1 MSRLRVALIGF
12 GAIGAEVYARARAFP
27 ELEISHVV
35 VRAARVAETRQSVSE
50 TTVVVSQVSDI
61 GGPVDVAL
69 EVAGHSALESHGL
82 QALARGIDLCVAS
95 VGALAQDDLRLRLID
110 TATAHAARLEILPGA
125 IGGIDALAA
134 AAQDGLT
141 DVSYIGRKPPAA
153 WRGSPA
159 DGLFDLD
166 TITRET
172 VLFEGT
178 AREAALS
185 YPKNANVVATV
196 ALAGLGLDATRVQ
209 LLADPAAR
217 GNTHKIAATGPL
229 VALDYVT
236 GGKPLPSNPRTSALT
251 ALSALRTLRNRA
263 GPVSL

>member
-1 MSRLRVALIGF
+1 MSGRRVALVGF
-12 GAIGAEVYARARAFP
+12 GAIGAEVYARSSGIP
-27 ELEISHVV
+27 DIDIGHVV
-35 VRAARVAETRQSVSE
+35 VRRERVAETQNTVSKS
-50 TTVVVSQVSDI
+50 TAVVSQMGDI
-61 GGPVDVAL
+61 AGRVDVVL
-69 EVAGHSALESHGL
+69 EVAGHSALAEHGL
-82 QALARGIDLCVAS
+82 QALERGIDLCAAS
-95 VGALAQDDLRLRLID
+95 VGALADDSLRLRLIEA
-110 TATAHAARLEILPGA
+110 ATNSGARLEILPGA

-141 DVSYIGRKPPAA
+141 SVSYTGRKPPAA

-159 DGLFDLD
+159 EGLFDLD
-166 TITRET
+166 AVTGET

-196 ALAGLGLDATRVQ
+196 ALAGLGLDETRVR
-209 LLADPAAR
+209 LLADPDAP
-217 GNTHKIAATGPL
+217 GNTHRITATGPL

-236 GGKPLPSNPRTSALT
+236 GGKPLPSNPKTSALT
-251 ALSALRTLRNRA
+251 ALSALRALRNRA